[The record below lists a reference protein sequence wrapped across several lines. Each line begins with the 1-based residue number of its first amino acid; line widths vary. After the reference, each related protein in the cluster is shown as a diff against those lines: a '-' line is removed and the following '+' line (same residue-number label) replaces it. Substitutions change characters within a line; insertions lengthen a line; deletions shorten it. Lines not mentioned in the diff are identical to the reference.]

1 MNYQEKARAIL
12 TGVGE
17 KENVSSVTHCATR
30 LRFYLKDGEKVA
42 KEDVQNIPGVIQFV
56 ESGGQHQVVIGSEV
70 VDVYDELVKLLPA
83 GNDENTAK
91 EDAKKNKWY
100 DEFFA
105 TISAI
110 FTPYIGMLAAAG
122 VLKGFL
128 IPLSM
133 YGILPADS
141 TLYGILNVLASGV
154 FTLLPLFIAVTAADR
169 FKTNRYIALAL
180 AAAMIYPLTD
190 GAIPDSGTLLGLTIG
205 FKGYGGAVVP
215 TILAIWAQSYMER
228 WVKKVLPKVT
238 HTVFVP
244 FFTLIITGIAV
255 FTIIGPLGNGIA
267 GLIGDAYFAMYD
279 FSPILAGALLAGLF
293 QLLVMVGLHWGILP
307 IALINIQNTGADT
320 ILPIGSNGV
329 FAQFGAVAGAWL
341 FLNKGKDKEIAASA
355 TISGFFGITEPAI
368 YGINLKYKMPFIIG
382 SLSAAVGG
390 AISGFFQTKA
400 YSFTPVANVFTASMY
415 VGPGNN
421 FAAQMVANGVSF
433 VLALVGTAIWMH
445 HHMKNSVP
453 EKVTPVKTNST
464 TKSKDNSSVKV
475 TDETRAIV
483 QAPLSGKLIP
493 ISEINDPVFSSKS
506 MGAGFGIQ
514 PTNGTVYAPVTGVV
528 ELVAQTKHA
537 IGFTADDGKQILV
550 HIGLNTVELKGV
562 GFTWD
567 VAQGDRVTA
576 GDVIGQVDLN
586 QLGDY
591 DQTTAV
597 VLTNTFDYEE
607 VSIDLDDDQHL
618 IQVEG
623 GK

>member
-215 TILAIWAQSYMER
+215 TILAIWAQSYVER

-341 FLNKGKDKEIAASA
+341 FLKKGKDK
-355 TISGFFGITEPAI
+355 
-368 YGINLKYKMPFIIG
+368 GINLKYKMPFIIG

-421 FAAQMVANGVSF
+421 FAAQMVANGVAF

-445 HHMKNSVP
+445 HHMKAVAP
-453 EKVTPVKTNST
+453 AKATPVKTDSPAKNKENSPV
-464 TKSKDNSSVKV
+464 NV
-475 TDETRAIV
+475 TDDTLAIV
-483 QAPLSGKLIP
+483 QAPLSGKLLP
-493 ISEINDPVFSSKS
+493 ISAINDPVFASKS

-537 IGFTADDGKQILV
+537 IGFTAADGKQILV
-550 HIGLNTVELKGV
+550 HIGLNTVELKGA
-562 GFTWD
+562 GFTWN
-567 VAQGDRVTA
+567 VAQGAQVTA
-576 GDVIGQVDLN
+576 GDVIGQVDLK
-586 QLGDY
+586 QLKDY

-618 IQVEG
+618 IQVKG